1 MHGQQNIINFLSFI
15 HTVLSLVSVRSLTRS
30 SSLCAQEILSSETQ
44 HFWLSFIYFITSS
57 KVTCLTAVQELHLL
71 EIPAVDMMF

>member
-1 MHGQQNIINFLSFI
+1 MQGQYNIISFLSFI
-15 HTVLSLVSVRSLTRS
+15 HTVLTLASVKSLTRS

-44 HFWLSFIYFITSS
+44 HFWLSFIYFITSF

-71 EIPAVDMMF
+71 EISTVDMMF